1 MPIIRCDNLRYRYP
15 ESEALIFN
23 DVHFQFQRPGFHALF
38 GHSGAG
44 KTTLAR
50 MIAGEISGYEGRI
63 TFDGIQ
69 RIFYTHNMER
79 LPNWASAGDILRS
92 TTPTA
97 FLELLDRLIAIF
109 GLQSCLQSRF
119 GRLSLGQKN
128 RINLT
133 RYLVQPFDAL
143 VLDES
148 LANVDETTRGV
159 IISEIKSIFP
169 QRCFIYI
176 SHNMLEVSR
185 YCDEIVILRS
195 APKTPQV
202 VSVCGL
208 NETGAGTAMAS
219 KPLEA
224 ILLEI
229 AHAT

>member
-1 MPIIRCDNLRYRYP
+1 MPIIRCENLRYCYP
-15 ESEALIFN
+15 ESDTPIFN
-23 DVHFQFQRPGFHALF
+23 DIHFQFQRSGFHALF

-50 MIAGEISGYEGRI
+50 MIAGEICGYEGQV

-79 LPNWASAGDILRS
+79 LPGWASTGDILRS
-92 TTPTA
+92 ITPKP
-97 FLELLDRLIAIF
+97 FRELLDRLIGTF
-109 GLQSCLQSRF
+109 GLQPCLHSRF

-128 RINLT
+128 RVNLT

-143 VLDES
+143 ILDES

-169 QRCFIYI
+169 QQCFIYI

-195 APKTPQV
+195 PPKTPQAI
-202 VSVCGL
+202 SLHGL
-208 NETGAGTAMAS
+208 NETGVGTAMTS

>member
-1 MPIIRCDNLRYRYP
+1 MPVIRCDNLRYRYS
-15 ESEALIFN
+15 ESTTPLFN
-23 DVHFQFQRPGFHALF
+23 DIHFEFQRFGFHALF
-38 GHSGAG
+38 GQSGAG

-63 TFDGIQ
+63 AFDGIQ
-69 RIFYTHNMER
+69 HIFYTHNMER
-79 LPNWASAGDILRS
+79 LPGWASVGDILRS
-92 TTPTA
+92 ITPKPL
-97 FLELLDRLIAIF
+97 LELLDRLVDIF

-148 LANVDETTRGV
+148 LANVDETTRGM

-169 QRCFIYI
+169 RKCFIYI

-195 APKTPQV
+195 LPKTPQV
-202 VSVCGL
+202 LSLRGL
-208 NETGAGTAMAS
+208 NETGAGTAMTS

>member
-15 ESEALIFN
+15 QSDTLIFN
-23 DVHFQFQRPGFHALF
+23 DIHFQLQRPGFHALF
-38 GHSGAG
+38 GHSGVG

-50 MIAGEISGYEGRI
+50 MIAGEITGYAGQF
-63 TFDGIQ
+63 TFDGIE

-79 LPNWASAGDILRS
+79 LPGWASVGDILKS
-92 TTPTA
+92 ITPTPC
-97 FLELLDRLIAIF
+97 LELLDRLIEIF

-133 RYLVQPFDAL
+133 RYLVQPFDML
-143 VLDES
+143 ILDES
-148 LANVDETTRGV
+148 LANVDETTRGG
-159 IISEIKSIFP
+159 IISGIKSIFP

-185 YCDEIVILRS
+185 CCDEILLLRS
-195 APKTPQV
+195 PQKTPQV
-202 VSVCGL
+202 ISLNGL
-208 NETGAGTAMAS
+208 NESGTGTTMAS
-219 KPLEA
+219 KPLEEV
-224 ILLEI
+224 LLEI